1 MNPKQYGKYLL
12 ADPKICH
19 GQLTIKG
26 TRILVENVLNLVAK
40 GMYWDQI
47 VAEWHGKVPK
57 EAISESVMLASAAL
71 KQKVAK
77 EMNSDIEV
85 QAA

>member
-1 MNPKQYGKYLL
+1 MRKYGKYII

-26 TRILVENVLNLVAK
+26 TRIMVENVLNLVVK
-40 GMYWDQI
+40 GLPWDEI
-47 VAEWHGKVPK
+47 VAEWHGKVPR
-57 EAISESVMLASAAL
+57 EAISECVQLASEAL
-71 KQKVAK
+71 KEKIVK
-77 EMNSDIEV
+77 SENSDIEI